1 MDGVLVPISVCV
13 ILPVAIVLIVFL
25 AAMNSDN
32 KRAQILIK
40 AIESNN
46 GVNTDKLAES
56 LQRKPRKTP
65 REVLNSRL
73 LKGCIFSLVGL
84 FLAIT
89 GVVNTALGEINA
101 GDDSVSVLVIIG
113 GVSLAVGISF
123 LIVYGVT
130 RRQVEASDNQAR

>member
-1 MDGVLVPISVCV
+1 MDSVLVPIFICV
-13 ILPVAIVLIVFL
+13 VLLVSIVLIVFL
-25 AAMNSDN
+25 TAMNSDN
-32 KRAQILIK
+32 KRAEILIK

-73 LKGCIFSLVGL
+73 LKGCIFSLSGL
-84 FLAIT
+84 FIMIV
-89 GVVNTALGEINA
+89 GIVNSALGSIGA
-101 GDDSVSVLVIIG
+101 GEDSVSVPVIIG
-113 GVSLAVGISF
+113 GVFLAIGVSF

-130 RRQVEASDNQAR
+130 RKQVEASEKRD

>member
-1 MDGVLVPISVCV
+1 MDSVLVPIFICV
-13 ILPVAIVLIVFL
+13 VLPVSIVLIVFL
-25 AAMNSDN
+25 TAMNSDN
-32 KRAQILIK
+32 KRAEILIK

-73 LKGCIFSLVGL
+73 LKGCIFSLSGL
-84 FLAIT
+84 FIMIV
-89 GVVNTALGEINA
+89 GIVNSALGSIGA
-101 GDDSVSVLVIIG
+101 GEDSVSVPVIIG
-113 GVSLAVGISF
+113 GVFLAIGVSF

-130 RRQVEASDNQAR
+130 RKQVEASEKRD